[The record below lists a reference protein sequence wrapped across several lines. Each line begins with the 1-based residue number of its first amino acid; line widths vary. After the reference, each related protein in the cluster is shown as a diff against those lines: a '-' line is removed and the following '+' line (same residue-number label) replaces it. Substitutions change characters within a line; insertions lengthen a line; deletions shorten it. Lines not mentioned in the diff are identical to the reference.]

1 MNDQYLA
8 IYRTYVRCYDSNQST
23 IVSITG
29 EKIMTDNFDKRFKE
43 AMNEIRKNIG
53 HTIDRLN
60 SDIEPEVIVCMCV
73 ECSEE
78 EKEL

>member
-1 MNDQYLA
+1 
-8 IYRTYVRCYDSNQST
+8 
-23 IVSITG
+23 
-29 EKIMTDNFDKRFKE
+29 MTDNFDKKFKE

-53 HTIDRLN
+53 RTIDRLN
-60 SDIEPEVIVCMCV
+60 SDIEPEVVICLRA